1 VAYELRESGARAFV
15 LLRPELGLVVDATE
29 SMVPIIDAAELH
41 ALAAVDWAFGKP
53 DPAVPLS
60 AETQPTEKNRLSW
73 PSGRGGT
80 GKAQGPLL

>member
-1 VAYELRESGARAFV
+1 V